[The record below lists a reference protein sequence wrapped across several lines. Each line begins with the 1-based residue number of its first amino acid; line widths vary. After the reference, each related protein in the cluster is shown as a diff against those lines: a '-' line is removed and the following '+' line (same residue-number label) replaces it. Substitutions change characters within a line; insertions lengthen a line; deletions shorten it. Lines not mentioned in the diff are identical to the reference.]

1 MKISRLLVLSALWL
15 IGLGA
20 NAADLVERVAPDQ
33 PATVL
38 YDETALSEM
47 TLTPSAYAED
57 HGFFLYNVG
66 AAKYF
71 CAGND
76 YETRASLST
85 SAPVVYFTVTSAAKA
100 KGEGVVELKNYVP
113 KFSEFRSAFAGG
125 ASDFWTDNNTRAD
138 RFWKVTV
145 VEDNKIRISNVDN
158 EKDKFVGWNGSEDDT
173 RLYLLAAGGSASIDW
188 QLYEVDE
195 WTEYFQASKVF
206 QKSEELKAAI
216 ESAEGDGID
225 VSAAVAVYNNTNSTI
240 EQMDAAIKA
249 LREAQANNISA
260 GTVAQPTTAT
270 IFITNPDYADNSR
283 DGWTIKYPDGGE
295 NYDVRENIA
304 ECFGINF
311 YYFQDLKDILNG
323 VYELKAQAF
332 YRAGSTED
340 SYKNWQAGT
349 NKNLKMYAKMGEDSV
364 TVAVSNIFEG
374 AVEDALGV
382 GAEVSA
388 GTPPLYV
395 PNDMT
400 AAAGYFNDE
409 FEVDEVKVIGH
420 YPNSLFFGTD
430 DNTARIGMAKNVNIG
445 NNWSI
450 WGKWELKYYGN
461 SPEAFAY
468 WVKNAG
474 KAIEIPEGT
483 VYSQPYLDAYNNA
496 CGATAAN
503 KAEALAAIAAIDAA
517 AADLELNIALWK
529 ELSDVLEKAKA
540 VISDTSL
547 DKKYRDDVDDW
558 EYDASDMIKPAQ
570 RNKYTNEQIRET
582 IDEGLK
588 LIEEAQKHPTG
599 ERDMTELLV
608 NPDFEQGEKGWT
620 GFKSALQVKWGG
632 SKTMPTTGGTS
643 TNTCAEAFS
652 TEEFDLYQ
660 VVENAP
666 VGVYEI
672 EVQGFCRNGRGDT
685 AWSNYENQT
694 FYSQPGKFPV
704 WVYLNANTTPFG
716 SVFAEPVEEGYY
728 KSVDAGAEVYVH
740 DGQEYPDGMKSS
752 AVAFADGMYKQ
763 KAYGLVAQEGDP
775 IRIGVK
781 GHSAG
786 LDGEDDNWVIF
797 DNFKLTWKGF
807 DATVIKPVL
816 EARIASDKELLKEN
830 MGKAAYNNLL
840 NAINAAEASLTGEDG
855 ETMFNCLN
863 ALFEV
868 GAEVNTSIALFASL
882 QKELNL
888 LMDEMDVAE
897 NATAAAEANDLYSD
911 ISKRLKNHE
920 IEDSEVEDLID
931 QIRAAIT
938 KMKITGA
945 EDASDL
951 NPVDMTYLLSNPSYS
966 ENADDWNGTKPGW
979 GGQDTPSAEL
989 FNTDYD
995 MYQTFYGLPAGT
1007 YQVSLNG
1014 YYRAGFASDDYA
1026 RKDSVEYN
1034 LAFLYAKTQDA
1045 EGNDVLS
1052 SKALH
1057 RLNELLTM
1065 DGYEYAQTDSKDV
1078 TDFAVA
1084 HTDTIAGDPETY
1096 KYDLLPNMISTAYP
1110 YLSNDFF
1117 KNVVTVKVAEGAP
1130 LRIGLMKVEKVAND
1144 WTYFDEWT
1152 LIYFGPESAK
1162 TPDGDESGIQ
1172 DMNLT
1177 NEFKSEY
1184 FTLDGRKATAA
1195 QKGIIIQ
1202 KMTFS
1207 NGAVVVRK
1215 IRR

>member
-20 NAADLVERVAPDQ
+20 NAADLIERVAPDQ

-71 CAGND
+71 CAGN
-76 YETRASLST
+76 EWNTRASLST

-113 KFSEFRSAFAGG
+113 DKAEFRSAFAGG

-216 ESAEGDGID
+216 ESAKGDGID
-225 VSAAVAVYNNTNSTI
+225 VSAAVAVYNDTNSTI

-332 YRAGSTED
+332 YRAGGTED

-374 AVEDALGV
+374 AVEDGLGV
-382 GAEVSA
+382 GAEVTA

-409 FEVDEVKVIGH
+409 FGEGESKQVGH

-496 CGATAAN
+496 AAAPATN
-503 KAEALAAIAAIDAA
+503 KAEAVAAIAAIDAA
-517 AADLELNIALWK
+517 AAELETNISLWKDYKAVLDEATAAISNTAYDKEYRYDLE
-529 ELSDVLEKAKA
+529 
-540 VISDTSL
+540 
-547 DKKYRDDVDDW
+547 DW
-558 EYDASDMIKPAQ
+558 MEDNGEMNNPKL
-570 RNKYTNEQIRET
+570 RNNFTNEQIQAA
-582 IDEGLK
+582 
-588 LIEEAQKHPTG
+588 IEEGKRLIGEVYKHPTS
-599 ERDMTELLV
+599 EVDVTNLLV

-620 GFKSALQVKWGG
+620 GFREGHRVKYGDAP
-632 SKTMPTTGGTS
+632 MPVTGGTA

-652 TEEFDLYQ
+652 TDNFDLYQ

-672 EVQGFCRNGRGDT
+672 EVQGFCRNGRGQA
-685 AWSNYENQT
+685 AWDNYQNKT
-694 FYSQPGKFPV
+694 FYSQPGNFPV
-704 WVYLNANTTPFG
+704 YVYLNAKQTPFV
-716 SVFAEPVEEGYY
+716 SVFSEP
-728 KSVDAGAEVYVH
+728 
-740 DGQEYPDGMKSS
+740 GQEESFYESIPVGNNNQLCYWICSFVLS
-752 AVAFADGMYKQ
+752 RWHGIFSCCFCCRHVQADGLRS
-763 KAYGLVAQEGDP
+763 GSP
-775 IRIGVK
+775 CWR
-781 GHSAG
+781 S
-786 LDGEDDNWVIF
+786 
-797 DNFKLTWKGF
+797 
-807 DATVIKPVL
+807 
-816 EARIASDKELLKEN
+816 
-830 MGKAAYNNLL
+830 
-840 NAINAAEASLTGEDG
+840 
-855 ETMFNCLN
+855 
-863 ALFEV
+863 
-868 GAEVNTSIALFASL
+868 
-882 QKELNL
+882 
-888 LMDEMDVAE
+888 
-897 NATAAAEANDLYSD
+897 
-911 ISKRLKNHE
+911 
-920 IEDSEVEDLID
+920 
-931 QIRAAIT
+931 
-938 KMKITGA
+938 
-945 EDASDL
+945 
-951 NPVDMTYLLSNPSYS
+951 
-966 ENADDWNGTKPGW
+966 
-979 GGQDTPSAEL
+979 
-989 FNTDYD
+989 
-995 MYQTFYGLPAGT
+995 
-1007 YQVSLNG
+1007 
-1014 YYRAGFASDDYA
+1014 
-1026 RKDSVEYN
+1026 
-1034 LAFLYAKTQDA
+1034 
-1045 EGNDVLS
+1045 
-1052 SKALH
+1052 
-1057 RLNELLTM
+1057 
-1065 DGYEYAQTDSKDV
+1065 
-1078 TDFAVA
+1078 
-1084 HTDTIAGDPETY
+1084 
-1096 KYDLLPNMISTAYP
+1096 YP
-1110 YLSNDFF
+1110 YWC
-1117 KNVVTVKVAEGAP
+1117 EGS
-1130 LRIGLMKVEKVAND
+1130 LFR
-1144 WTYFDEWT
+1144 
-1152 LIYFGPESAK
+1152 
-1162 TPDGDESGIQ
+1162 SG
-1172 DMNLT
+1172 
-1177 NEFKSEY
+1177 
-1184 FTLDGRKATAA
+1184 R
-1195 QKGIIIQ
+1195 
-1202 KMTFS
+1202 
-1207 NGAVVVRK
+1207 
-1215 IRR
+1215 